1 MTASLLL
8 STGQSQSMGM
18 TMRKTKNNASAYY
31 KINDVK
37 LDIKLLQN
45 QVERLQ
51 QRVQKLEGGEQQ

>member
-1 MTASLLL
+1 MRT
-8 STGQSQSMGM
+8 
-18 TMRKTKNNASAYY
+18 TMKKTKINASAYH

-51 QRVQKLEGGEQQ
+51 QRVQKLEGGE